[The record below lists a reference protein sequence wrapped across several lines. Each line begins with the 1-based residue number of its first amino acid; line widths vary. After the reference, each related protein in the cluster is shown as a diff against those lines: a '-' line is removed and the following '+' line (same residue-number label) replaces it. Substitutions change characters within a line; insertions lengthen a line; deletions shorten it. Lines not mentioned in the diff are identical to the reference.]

1 MVFGENGMS
10 KTVEPQLEISR
21 ASILSGRRLLYGYC
35 IDVAWETERR
45 ENLSL
50 KSIAWVNPDEDTA
63 GQVDLVS
70 NLMLENRDRDYWLV
84 TVSNSTGDSFGST
97 PRAEIVHADIFDDYD
112 EALNLVDILENLVL
126 GTSRALHYTM
136 PDDGWVAYRNDTNPR
151 MLDLSHLDGIFD
163 RLDGVFLVQIG
174 KDQVKKWVFS

>member
-1 MVFGENGMS
+1 MS
-10 KTVEPQLEISR
+10 QTAEPHLEISR
-21 ASILSGRRLLYGYC
+21 ASLLSGRRLLYGYR
-35 IDVAWETERR
+35 IDAAWETASR

-70 NLMLENRDRDYWLV
+70 NLMLEDRDRDCWLV
-84 TVSNSTGDSFGST
+84 TVSNSSGDSFGST

-136 PDDGWVAYRNDTNPR
+136 PNDGWVAYQNGGQSR

-174 KDQVKKWVFS
+174 KDQVKRWAFDEDKSC